1 MTYPTDIIPLLVL
14 DGASTHDAKDTRYGT
29 TRIVAPLKPTSTSSD
44 CSSLYRYN
52 TSAKHGDKKA
62 YDYAVNQGDSMH
74 ATTHLEICPSPMM
87 EPSEHHF
94 SSASLGL
101 LPLTV
106 IIFYTVSG
114 GPFGVEEAV
123 RSAGAFYSIL
133 GFTVMPFVFSLPES
147 LMTAE
152 LGSAYPEA
160 SGGVAWVEE
169 AFGSSAGWMAGY
181 LGWVSGAT
189 DSKLIFSKYKY
200 VQYIL

>member
-1 MTYPTDIIPLLVL
+1 MTYLTGSTPLLVL
-14 DGASTHDAKDTRYGT
+14 GSWYGT
-29 TRIVAPLKPTSTSSD
+29 TTRPIAPLKPTLSSD
-44 CSSLYRYN
+44 DSISLYNN
-52 TSAKHGDKKA
+52 TNNNHDGENKKSH
-62 YDYAVNQGDSMH
+62 YCAVNQEEDSIH
-74 ATTHLEICPSPMM
+74 APATTTHLEISPNPMR

-94 SSASLGL
+94 SSASLGT

-114 GPFGVEEAV
+114 GPFGIEEAV

-133 GFTVMPFVFSLPES
+133 GFALMPFVYSLPES

-152 LGSAYPEA
+152 LGSTYPEA

-189 DSKLIFSKYKY
+189 DSKFVLCCPKACGEKYLK
-200 VQYIL
+200 L